1 MYIVTGGAGF
11 IGSQV
16 AKDLNEKG
24 INQILIVDRLESDE
38 KYKNLI
44 GLDFE
49 DYIDKEDFIKLI
61 TKGSFT
67 KKIKAIIH
75 MGACSATTEL
85 DASYLMEN
93 NYQYSK
99 ALAVWS
105 LENNARYIYASSA
118 ATYGSGEQGY
128 SDEAKL
134 RSLKPLNPY
143 GYSKYAFDLWIEKHG
158 LLNQTVGL
166 KFFNVYG
173 PGEDHKDDMRSVVN
187 KAFDQIKES
196 GKVKLFRSHKPEFE
210 DGMQL
215 RDFIYVKDAVNVIQY
230 FLSNPK
236 KNGIFNVGTGQARAF
251 KDLVTATFNAMDVET
266 NIEYID
272 MPLHLRD
279 KYQYFTQADMNKL
292 QQAGYTTPFQSL
304 EEGVSDYVKNYLMN
318 R

>member
-16 AKDLNEKG
+16 AKHLNDNG
-24 INQILIVDRLESDE
+24 IDQILIVDRLESDE

-49 DYIDKEDFIKLI
+49 DYVDKEAFIKLL
-61 TKGSFT
+61 TQGKFT
-67 KKIKAIIH
+67 KKVKAIIH

-105 LENNARYIYASSA
+105 MENNARYIYASSA
-118 ATYGSGEQGY
+118 ATYGDGEQGY

-134 RSLKPLNPY
+134 RTLKPLNPY
-143 GYSKYAFDLWIEKHG
+143 GYSKYAFDLWVEKHG
-158 LLNQTVGL
+158 LLDKTVGL

-187 KAFDQIKES
+187 KAFDQITES
-196 GKVKLFRSHKPEFE
+196 GKVKLFRSHKPKFE

-215 RDFIYVKDAVNVIQY
+215 RDFIYVKDAVNVIQF

-251 KDLVTATFNAMDVET
+251 KDLVTATFNAMDIET

-272 MPLHLRD
+272 MPNQLRD
-279 KYQYFTQADMNKL
+279 KYQYYTQAEMNKL
-292 QQAGYTTPFQSL
+292 NQAGYSAPFQSL
-304 EEGVSDYVKNYLMN
+304 EEGVSDYVKNYLMK